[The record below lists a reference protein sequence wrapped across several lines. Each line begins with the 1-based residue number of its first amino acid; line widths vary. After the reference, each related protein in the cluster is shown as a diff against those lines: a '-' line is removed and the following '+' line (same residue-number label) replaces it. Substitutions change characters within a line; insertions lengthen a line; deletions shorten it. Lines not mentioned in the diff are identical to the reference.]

1 MSFEVIVD
9 FPQKKKKKIASAV
22 TEKCASIAGELP
34 PLKRCQGTLEQG
46 ISSP

>member
-9 FPQKKKKKIASAV
+9 FPQKKKKIASAV

-34 PLKRCQGTLEQG
+34 PLKRRQGTLEQG